1 EAPPVSAGG
10 RRARG
15 AGGAKA
21 SRWEPLPEGFGELNA
36 FAEAGAIGDAHRV
49 LRRIEHDVPQRL
61 KRMLFNTAIK
71 ACAHAGELQ
80 VAELYFQ
87 AMVRQRVTPSGRSF
101 GKMIH
106 SAVRAND
113 TAAADR

>member
-87 AMVRQRVTPSGRSF
+87 ELRKDDPLRCAGQRHCSSRQV
-101 GKMIH
+101 
-106 SAVRAND
+106 
-113 TAAADR
+113 